1 MPPVVER
8 ELRITYGGTTVGGTS
23 NYILDAGD
31 DGRDRVI
38 IDRSFVST
46 VVEFYVL
53 TADHATDAAFAAA
66 CAAIEQAFTRPRQ
79 RLLVEQGNLSA
90 TPSTLLDL
98 NPATDTGIDVQ
109 ATCRKVG
116 GPHDT
121 GRSRRY
127 FVRITSGN
135 PANQTAT
142 IAGEAGL
149 RDWRAQVRFLP
160 SRLALLD
167 VSGTYTK
174 LASNTAEQ
182 QYLAQVDTRVAAIT
196 DALGGT
202 WELTDESRR
211 PNLEGSLIE
220 FARTYEEI
228 RLRQSLSVAL
238 DDTNVVRQRLRVA
251 IGRDAPGDTGG
262 DVLRLVTV
270 DVSYEAWIVKTVT
283 DLGAWWRS
291 NGLPWVAAHAQAT
304 AQASGMALVARQE
317 NLDANLNLVQAQ
329 LRFLA
334 ASGGAVLARDV
345 VTEDFDRKGKR
356 FVPVWTGDPLA
367 AYVFQGPREL
377 YRSVIVTQTVPGTVS
392 PPSHGAR
399 QGGAQPGGG
408 GGALGVFGI
417 GQGFSLDFGN
427 MGIFGIGAGA
437 SLEFLGPGQSGSGSG
452 AGGGGIGPAP
462 GVTAFEVIE
471 TRDRY
476 RNRTLGLPGY
486 QLPVTDLIRT
496 TVSRLVTGVSAPG
509 GGSGGAG
516 SGGGTRARPAQPGG
530 AP

>member
-1 MPPVVER
+1 MAPVVER
-8 ELRITYGGTTVGGTS
+8 ELRITYGAFTVGGTS
-23 NYILDAGD
+23 DYLLDAGD
-31 DGRDRVI
+31 DGRDRI
-38 IDRSFVST
+38 RIDRSFTQT
-46 VVEFYVL
+46 VVEFHVL

-66 CAAIEQAFTRPRQ
+66 CAAIEEAFTRPRL
-79 RLLVEQGNLSA
+79 RLLIEQGDLSG

-98 NPATDTGIDVQ
+98 DPASDTGIDVA
-109 ATCRKVG
+109 ATCQKVA

-149 RDWRAQVRFLP
+149 RDWRASVRFLP
-160 SRLALLD
+160 SRLGVLD

-174 LASNTAEQ
+174 LGANTAEQ
-182 QYLAQVDTRVAAIT
+182 QYLAQIDTRVAAIT

-202 WELTDESRR
+202 WELTDEQRR

-220 FARTYEEI
+220 FARTYEEV

-270 DVSYEAWIVKTVT
+270 DVAYEAWIVKTVT
-283 DLGAWWRS
+283 DLPGWWNT

-317 NLDANLNLVQAQ
+317 NLDSNLNLVQAQ

-334 ASGGAVLARDV
+334 ASGSAVLSRDV

-377 YRSVIVTQTVPGTVS
+377 YRTVIVTQTVPGTVS

-399 QGGAQPGGG
+399 KGGAQPGG

-417 GQGFSLDFGN
+417 GQGLSLDFGA
-427 MGIFGIGAGA
+427 MGIFGLGQEL
-437 SLEFLGPGQSGSGSG
+437 SLEFLGPGQSSSGGG

-516 SGGGTRARPAQPGG
+516 SGGGTRPRPAQPGG